1 LRNPH
6 FTAQKEPDTM
16 PAKRPPRAIITLN
29 DSLGAMNIPA
39 DAYYGIS
46 TARALDNFPITNYQL
61 HPQLIKSLAMVKK
74 SAAQANERELEKNAP
89 GVYKHIVNACD
100 AIIDGY
106 YHEHFVVDPIQGG
119 AGTSLNMNANEVI
132 ANIALVAMGKDKH
145 CHDIIHPN
153 DHVNMSQSTND
164 VIPTAARICI
174 RKLLDELLTTM
185 GEMSKVFGAKAL
197 EFDTVVK
204 MGRTHLQD
212 AVPIRLGQEFDAYRR
227 VIERDIARISNT
239 GNYLYEVNLGAT
251 AIGTALNANPRYI
264 REVIYCLRNIT
275 HMSDLRHA
283 ESLVDGTQNTDCFTE
298 VSGALKI
305 CAVNLSK
312 IANDLRLMASGP
324 QCGFGEITLEKL
336 QSGSSIMP
344 EKVNPIIPE
353 LINQVAFQV
362 IGNDLTVSLASE
374 AGQLDLNVMQPVL
387 IYNLIQSVGMMNNAF
402 RVFAERCVSRI
413 TLSERNLARIAAYV
427 EKSPIIATA
436 LTPYIG
442 YERAGAIARIAL
454 SEGVT
459 AFEICMADE
468 SLVNRLGGEES
479 IRRILD
485 ADGMT
490 RMGENPPA

>member
-1 LRNPH
+1 MIT
-6 FTAQKEPDTM
+6 TARQGKTVE
-16 PAKRPPRAIITLN
+16 
-29 DSLGAMNIPA
+29 DSLGKIILPHG
-39 DAYYGIS
+39 AYYGIS
-46 TARALDNFPITNYQL
+46 TQRALENFPITNYQL
-61 HPQLIKSLAMVKK
+61 HPELIKAIAMVKK
-74 SAAQANERELEKNAP
+74 AAAHANKELLERKAP
-89 GVYKHIVNACD
+89 GIFQYIVNACD

-132 ANIALVAMGKDKH
+132 ANIALVEMGHEK
-145 CHDIIHPN
+145 CLNAIVNPY

-185 GEMSKVFGAKAL
+185 AGLRDIFAEKVV

-212 AVPIRLGQEFDAYRR
+212 AVPIRLGQEFDAYLR
-227 VIERDIARISNT
+227 VLTRDIDRIRKT

-251 AIGTALNANPRYI
+251 AVGTALNANPDYV
-264 REVIYCLRNIT
+264 REVIEQLRKIT
-275 HMSDLRHA
+275 GFDELKRC

-298 VSGALKI
+298 VSAALKI
-305 CAVNLSK
+305 CAINMSK

-324 QCGFGEITLEKL
+324 RCGLGEITLEKL
-336 QSGSSIMP
+336 QPGSSIMP
-344 EKVNPIIPE
+344 EKVNPILPE

-374 AGQLDLNVMQPVL
+374 AGQFELNVMQPVL
-387 IYNLIQSVGMMNNAF
+387 VFNLIQSVSMMNNAF
-402 RVFAERCVSRI
+402 KVFGEKCVKKIS
-413 TLSERNLARIAAYV
+413 LSENNLKQLKSYV
-427 EKSPIIATA
+427 EESPIIATA

-454 SEGVT
+454 EEKTT
-459 AFEICMADE
+459 ALALCLQNEDLI
-468 SLVNRLGGEES
+468 NRLGGEENV
-479 IRRILD
+479 RKILD
-485 ADGMT
+485 PDAMT
-490 RMGENPPA
+490 RMGENL

>member
-1 LRNPH
+1 MASVRN
-6 FTAQKEPDTM
+6 ASRKG
-16 PAKRPPRAIITLN
+16 KTLE
-29 DSLGAMNIPA
+29 DSLGKVMIPPG
-39 DAYYGIS
+39 AYYGIS
-46 TARALDNFPITNYQL
+46 TRRALDNFPITNYQL
-61 HPQLIKSLAMVKK
+61 HPELIKSLAMVKK
-74 SAAQANERELEKNAP
+74 AAAQANERALEQKAP
-89 GVYKHIVNACD
+89 GAFKHILSACD

-132 ANIALVAMGKDKH
+132 ANIALVEMGRDKH
-145 CHDIIHPN
+145 EHGIIHPN
-153 DHVNMSQSTND
+153 DHINMSQSTND

-174 RKLLDELLTTM
+174 RRLLDELLSTM
-185 GEMSKVFGAKAL
+185 EKMRDTFRAKAE
-197 EFDTVVK
+197 EFDDIVK

-227 VIERDIARISNT
+227 VIDRDMARISNT
-239 GNYLYEVNLGAT
+239 GNYLYEINLGAT

-264 REVIYCLRNIT
+264 KEVIYCLRNIT
-275 HMSDLRHA
+275 GIPQLRRA
-283 ESLVDGTQNTDCFTE
+283 DSLVDGTQNTDCFTE
-298 VSGALKI
+298 VSAALKI

-312 IANDLRLMASGP
+312 IANDLRMMASGP

-374 AGQLDLNVMQPVL
+374 AGQFELNVMQPVL

-402 RVFAERCVSRI
+402 RVFTERCVSRI
-413 TLSERNLARIAAYV
+413 TLSERNRRRIRAYV
-427 EKSPIIATA
+427 NNSPIIATA

-454 SEGVT
+454 SERTT
-459 AFEICMADE
+459 ALEICLADE
-468 SLVNRLGGEES
+468 SLVNRLGGEEM
-479 IRRILD
+479 IRKILD
-485 ADGMT
+485 PDAMT
-490 RMGENPPA
+490 RMGERGAE

>member
-1 LRNPH
+1 MTN
-6 FTAQKEPDTM
+6 TTYQGT
-16 PAKRPPRAIITLN
+16 TLQ
-29 DSLGAMNIPA
+29 DSLGEVIIPPG
-39 DAYYGIS
+39 AYYGIS
-46 TARALDNFPITNYQL
+46 TQRARQNFPITNYQL
-61 HPQLIKSLAMVKK
+61 HPDLIKALAMVKK
-74 SAAQANERELEKNAP
+74 AAAKANERELEAKAP
-89 GVYKHIVNACD
+89 GIFKYIISACD

-132 ANIALVAMGKDKH
+132 ANIALVEMGREKH
-145 CHDIIHPN
+145 LTDIVNPN

-174 RKLLDELLTTM
+174 RKLLDELLETM
-185 GEMSKVFGAKAL
+185 TALCEVFREKAN
-197 EFDTVVK
+197 EFDAIIK

-239 GNYLYEVNLGAT
+239 GNYLYEINIGAT
-251 AIGTALNANPRYI
+251 AVGTALNANPRYI
-264 REVIYCLRNIT
+264 REVLSFLQKITGFSQLRRN
-275 HMSDLRHA
+275 

-305 CAVNLSK
+305 CALNMSK

-324 QCGFGEITLEKL
+324 HCGFGEITMEKL
-336 QSGSSIMP
+336 QRGSSIMP

-387 IYNLIQSVGMMNNAF
+387 IFNLIQSVGMMNNAF
-402 RVFAERCVSRI
+402 RVFNERCVSKI
-413 TLSERNLARIAAYV
+413 TVNERNLARINNYV
-427 EKSPIIATA
+427 KNSPIIATA
-436 LTPYIG
+436 LAPYIG
-442 YERAGAIARIAL
+442 YERAGAIAGIAL
-454 SEGVT
+454 SEGTT
-459 AFEICMADE
+459 AYEICMQDE
-468 SLVNRLGGEES
+468 SLINRLGGEEM
-479 IRRILD
+479 IKKILD
-485 ADGMT
+485 PDGMT
-490 RMGENPPA
+490 RGAERINEE

>member
-1 LRNPH
+1 MTPLTR
-6 FTAQKEPDTM
+6 QGK
-16 PAKRPPRAIITLN
+16 TLE
-29 DSLGAMNIPA
+29 DSLGKVIIPPG
-39 DAYYGIS
+39 AYYGIE
-46 TARALDNFPITNYQL
+46 TQRALENFPISNYQL
-61 HPQLIKSLAMVKK
+61 HPQLIKALAMVKK
-74 SAAQANERELEKNAP
+74 AAARANERELDNKAP
-89 GVYKHIVNACD
+89 GVFGPIVNACD

-132 ANIALVAMGKDKH
+132 ANIALVEMGREKYLN
-145 CHDIIHPN
+145 DIVHPN

-174 RKLLDELLTTM
+174 RKLLDELLATM
-185 GEMSKVFGAKAL
+185 GDLCAVFKEKSEA
-197 EFDTVVK
+197 FDDIVK

-251 AIGTALNANPRYI
+251 AVGTALNANPRYI
-264 REVIYCLRNIT
+264 REVIGHLREIT
-275 HMSDLRHA
+275 GLPDLRRC

-298 VSGALKI
+298 VSAALRI
-305 CAVNLSK
+305 CAINMSK

-324 QCGFGEITLEKL
+324 HCGFGEITLERL
-336 QSGSSIMP
+336 QRGSSIMP
-344 EKVNPIIPE
+344 EKVNPILPE

-374 AGQLDLNVMQPVL
+374 AGQFELNVMQPVL

-402 RVFAERCVSRI
+402 RVFGEKCVSRI
-413 TLSERNLARIAAYV
+413 YLTERNLTRIKGYV
-427 EKSPIIATA
+427 DDSPIIATA
-436 LTPYIG
+436 LAPYIG

-454 SEGVT
+454 SERTT
-459 AFEICMADE
+459 ALDICLQDE
-468 SLVNRLGGEES
+468 SLVKRLGGEEM
-479 IRRILD
+479 IRKILNPD
-485 ADGMT
+485 SMT
-490 RMGENPPA
+490 RMGDALTASGG